1 MSDIENNK
9 EVPKFEVGDHVA
21 ISKLKRFR
29 KLLPWIYNISN
40 LNGEETVGMFYELQ
54 KANYKKFRVENIT
67 KAKVS
72 KIYVKWKGH
81 NNSFKNCIDKKS
93 RMGMESNSLCK
104 QKTKKKTK
112 KQKLT

>member
-1 MSDIENNK
+1 
-9 EVPKFEVGDHVA
+9 
-21 ISKLKRFR
+21 
-29 KLLPWIYNISN
+29 
-40 LNGEETVGMFYELQ
+40 MFYELQ

-81 NNSFKNCIDKKS
+81 NNSFKNWIDKKS

-104 QKTKKKTK
+104 QNKTKKNKKTK
-112 KQKLT
+112 TDLKIAKGVDTSLLKRNNLANLMLIN

>member
-1 MSDIENNK
+1 
-9 EVPKFEVGDHVA
+9 
-21 ISKLKRFR
+21 
-29 KLLPWIYNISN
+29 
-40 LNGEETVGMFYELQ
+40 MFYELQ

-81 NNSFKNCIDKKS
+81 NNSFKNWIDKKS

-104 QKTKKKTK
+104 QKTKKTKTK
-112 KQKLT
+112 TDLKIAKGVDTSLLKRNNLANLMLIN